1 MTDNIVGK
9 LEALLFIAP
18 MGVTSTQLSEALQVS
33 KRKVEEGIGELLD
46 HYTSNSDIHG
56 LRIQNHHGK
65 LQLTTSPEVAADIEQ
80 FLGLEATTHLSQ
92 AALETLAI
100 IAYKEPVTR
109 PQIDAIRGV
118 NSDGVLKSLLRKG
131 LIQEIGRAVSPGRPI
146 LYSSTTEFLQQ
157 FGLNSIAE
165 LPPILENA
173 KMESNITS
181 EYNDSQKYLF
191 GSHINRYPGATN
203 IHQ

>member
-1 MTDNIVGK
+1 MTENIVGK

-18 MGVTSTQLSEALQVS
+18 MGVTSTQLAEVLQIP
-33 KRKVEEGIGELLD
+33 KRKVEEGIGELLA
-46 HYTSNSDIHG
+46 HYTSHSNIHG

-65 LQLTTSPEVAADIEQ
+65 LQLTTSPEVAADIEH

-118 NSDGVLKSLLRKG
+118 NSDGVLKSILRKG
-131 LIQEIGRAVSPGRPI
+131 LIQEVGRGEGPGRPI
-146 LYSSTTEFLQQ
+146 LYSSTPEFLQQ
-157 FGLNSIAE
+157 FGLNSISE

-173 KMESNITS
+173 KKNPM
-181 EYNDSQKYLF
+181 
-191 GSHINRYPGATN
+191 
-203 IHQ
+203 